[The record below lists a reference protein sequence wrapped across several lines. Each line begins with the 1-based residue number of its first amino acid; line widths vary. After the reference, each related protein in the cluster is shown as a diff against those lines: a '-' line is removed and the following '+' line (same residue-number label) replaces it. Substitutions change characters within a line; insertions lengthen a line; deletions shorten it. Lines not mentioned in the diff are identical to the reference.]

1 MKDTLIID
9 AKNIKHRLD
18 IRDWQIE
25 IFIFCK
31 FCEFFDIYFIL
42 FFPTSLKVFFSSS
55 VYITIE
61 IVLLLFLSL
70 LEIHSSKLFIFFLFF
85 SYSFISTFFYSLMYL
100 PKYKKNFFIK
110 IAIIVALI
118 IALSL
123 TYFCTK
129 KINKFYNLKYKGF
142 FEGDFGIVNE
152 DKYFFFKILLFSI
165 RIFLIFI
172 LILLIFRFLPLLK
185 KLSLKKVIKLIS
197 DNANNF
203 KSILSWLLSSGIVSY
218 LVPTIFK
225 ILNPGYRSIII
236 MNDNGVVIR
245 NLLKLD
251 SSKFYFWFDNDQNS
265 PTQVRFVG
273 WCFGSNIK
281 KINHHQWKI
290 SKMHYYTPNNV
301 LEYDPFENVTNF
313 GKSTILSFKLDKK
326 LKKHIVNSTDS
337 ICLIY
342 MNSTGNFYAKKLF
355 FYLIKDKKSK
365 NIIMNIIYAIKNFIS
380 LPLASKKQ
388 KLINGIKKIKL
399 IIKNKLHK

>member
-9 AKNIKHRLD
+9 AKNVKHRLD

-31 FCEFFDIYFIL
+31 FCEFFD
-42 FFPTSLKVFFSSS
+42 
-55 VYITIE
+55 VYITLNYFSILK
-61 IVLLLFLSL
+61 IFFKFYSNIIILIFFLLFLSFF
-70 LEIHSSKLFIFFLFF
+70 EIYYIQIFFFNFLF
-85 SYSFISTFFYSLMYL
+85 SYCFIVTFVYSYYYTHIYL
-100 PKYKKNFFIK
+100 KNNFI
-110 IAIIVALI
+110 ILAIIVALI
-118 IALSL
+118 IALLL
-123 TYFCTK
+123 TCFCIK

-152 DKYFFFKILLFSI
+152 DSYIILNIIIGIVLLTLFAVIYIVPALSEI
-165 RIFLIFI
+165 KKNIVAI
-172 LILLIFRFLPLLK
+172 LI
-185 KLSLKKVIKLIS
+185 
-197 DNANNF
+197 
-203 KSILSWLLSSGIVSY
+203 SSGLIGN
-218 LVPTIFK
+218 LVPFIFK
-225 ILNPGYRSIII
+225 GLNPGYRSIII

-313 GKSTILSFKLDKK
+313 GKSTILSFKLDEK

>member
-1 MKDTLIID
+1 MRDTLIID

-18 IRDWQIE
+18 ISGWRIAM
-25 IFIFCK
+25 FIFCK
-31 FCEFFDIYFIL
+31 LCEFCD
-42 FFPTSLKVFFSSS
+42 
-55 VYITIE
+55 VYITLNYFSILK
-61 IVLLLFLSL
+61 IFFKFYSNIIIL
-70 LEIHSSKLFIFFLFF
+70 IFFLLLLSFLEIYRLKIFF
-85 SYSFISTFFYSLMYL
+85 FNFLFSFFIVTFFYSRDYKYIYL
-100 PKYKKNFFIK
+100 KNNFI
-110 IAIIVALI
+110 IIYIIVAAI
-118 IALSL
+118 IAILVTHYL
-123 TYFCTK
+123 I
-129 KINKFYNLKYKGF
+129 KITDGFNDYKSF
-142 FEGDFGIVNE
+142 FEGDFGGDNKKNYKTLT
-152 DKYFFFKILLFSI
+152 KY
-165 RIFLIFI
+165 
-172 LILLIFRFLPLLK
+172 LLIFFIVFLIAIIIA
-185 KLSLKKVIKLIS
+185 SLFSPKSLEIKNIIS
-197 DNANNF
+197 
-203 KSILSWLLSSGIVSY
+203 LMSSGLIGSGFIGN

-251 SSKFYFWFDNDQNS
+251 SSKFYFWFNNDQNS

-313 GKSTILSFKLDKK
+313 GKSTILSFKLDEK

-355 FYLIKDKKSK
+355 LFDQRQKSK
-365 NIIMNIIYAIKNFIS
+365 NIIMNIIYAINNFIS

>member
-1 MKDTLIID
+1 MFILRDELIID
-9 AKNIKHRLD
+9 AKKINNRLD

-31 FCEFFDIYFIL
+31 FCEFFDIYFIF

-55 VYITIE
+55 VYIIFE
-61 IVLLLFLSL
+61 IVLLVFLSL
-70 LEIHSSKLFIFFLFF
+70 FEIHSSKVFIFFLFF
-85 SYSFISTFFYSLMYL
+85 SYSLIFTFFYSLMYL
-100 PKYKKNFFIK
+100 PKYKKNFFII

-118 IALSL
+118 IALLL

-165 RIFLIFI
+165 CIFLIP
-172 LILLIFRFLPLLK
+172 LIPLFLHLLTK
-185 KLSLKKVIKLIS
+185 ESLKKVIS
-197 DNANNF
+197 NNANNF
-203 KSILSWLLSSGIVSY
+203 KSIFSWLLSSGFVSY
-218 LVPTIFK
+218 LFPTIFK

-251 SSKFYFWFDNDQNS
+251 SSKFYFWLNNDQNR

-290 SKMHYYTPNNV
+290 SKIHYYTPNNV

-313 GKSTILSFKLDKK
+313 GKSTILSFKLDEK
-326 LKKHIVNSTDS
+326 LKKHIVNSTDN

-380 LPLASKKQ
+380 LPLVSKKQ